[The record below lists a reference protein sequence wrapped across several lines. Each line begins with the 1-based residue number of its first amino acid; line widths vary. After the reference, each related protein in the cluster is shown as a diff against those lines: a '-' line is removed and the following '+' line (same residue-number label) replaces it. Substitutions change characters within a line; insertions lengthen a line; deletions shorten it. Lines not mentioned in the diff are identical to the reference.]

1 MVGGLKILMYFM
13 SAQSASNCFII
24 IVFLFY
30 FFYLIFFLLRFN
42 LCSQNT
48 YWTS

>member
-13 SAQSASNCFII
+13 SAQSASNYSLCI
-24 IVFLFY
+24 FLK
-30 FFYLIFFLLRFN
+30 ILLRFN